1 MAADNLFDLK
11 IITPDRVFYSGK
23 ASFLELN
30 TVEGEIGIYKNHIPM
45 TTVLEPGIATITEE
59 GGNKKEA
66 ALHTGFMEILGD
78 RITILAEIAEWPD
91 EIDRNRAQEAKIR
104 AERRLQNDKSNINIT
119 RAELALHKALVRIEL
134 AKGSSTA
141 HRIYGNLR

>member
-30 TVEGEIGIYKNHIPM
+30 TVEGAIGIYKNHIPM

-134 AKGSSTA
+134 ADHVTKQ
-141 HRIYGNLR
+141 

>member
-119 RAELALHKALVRIEL
+119 RAELALHRALVRIEL
-134 AKGSSTA
+134 ADHVTK
-141 HRIYGNLR
+141 

>member
-1 MAADNLFDLK
+1 
-11 IITPDRVFYSGK
+11 
-23 ASFLELN
+23 
-30 TVEGEIGIYKNHIPM
+30 M

-91 EIDRNRAQEAKIR
+91 EIDEKR
-104 AERRLQNDKSNINIT
+104 AEAAKE
-119 RAELALHKALVRIEL
+119 RAEARIAAKAADTDMLRAEFALRKALVRIEV
-134 AKGSSTA
+134 K
-141 HRIYGNLR
+141 H

>member
-66 ALHTGFMEILGD
+66 ALHTGFMEMLGD

-134 AKGSSTA
+134 ADHVTK
-141 HRIYGNLR
+141 

>member
-30 TVEGEIGIYKNHIPM
+30 
-45 TTVLEPGIATITEE
+45 TEE

-134 AKGSSTA
+134 ADHVTK
-141 HRIYGNLR
+141 

>member
-30 TVEGEIGIYKNHIPM
+30 TVEGGIGIYKNHIPM

-91 EIDRNRAQEAKIR
+91 EIDFERAEEARSR
-104 AERRLQNDKSNINIT
+104 AERRLASHEADLDAA
-119 RAELALHKALVRIEL
+119 RAEAALKRAMVRL
-134 AKGSSTA
+134 KLK
-141 HRIYGNLR
+141 H

>member
-104 AERRLQNDKSNINIT
+104 AERRLQNDKSNVNIT

-134 AKGSSTA
+134 ADHVTK
-141 HRIYGNLR
+141 

>member
-45 TTVLEPGIATITEE
+45 TTVLEPGIAMITEE

-134 AKGSSTA
+134 ADHVTK
-141 HRIYGNLR
+141 

>member
-66 ALHTGFMEILGD
+66 ALHTGLMEILGD

-134 AKGSSTA
+134 ADHVTK
-141 HRIYGNLR
+141 

>member
-30 TVEGEIGIYKNHIPM
+30 TVEGEIVIYKNHIPM

-134 AKGSSTA
+134 ADHVTK
-141 HRIYGNLR
+141 

>member
-66 ALHTGFMEILGD
+66 ALHTGFMEISGD

-134 AKGSSTA
+134 ADHVTK
-141 HRIYGNLR
+141 

>member
-66 ALHTGFMEILGD
+66 ALHTGLMEIVGD

-134 AKGSSTA
+134 ADHVTK
-141 HRIYGNLR
+141 

>member
-30 TVEGEIGIYKNHIPM
+30 TVEGGIGIYKNHIPM

-78 RITILAEIAEWPD
+78 RITILAEIAECPD

-134 AKGSSTA
+134 ADHVTK
-141 HRIYGNLR
+141 

>member
-11 IITPDRVFYSGK
+11 IITPDRVYYSGK

-134 AKGSSTA
+134 ADHVTK
-141 HRIYGNLR
+141 

>member
-45 TTVLEPGIATITEE
+45 TTVLDPGIATITEE

-134 AKGSSTA
+134 ADHVTK
-141 HRIYGNLR
+141 

>member
-134 AKGSSTA
+134 ADHLTT
-141 HRIYGNLR
+141 

>member
-1 MAADNLFDLK
+1 MAADNLIDLK
-11 IITPDRVFYSGK
+11 IITPDRVFYSVK

-30 TVEGEIGIYKNHIPM
+30 TVEGGIGIYKNHIPM

-104 AERRLQNDKSNINIT
+104 AERRLQNDKPNVNIT

-134 AKGSSTA
+134 ADHVTK
-141 HRIYGNLR
+141 

>member
-45 TTVLEPGIATITEE
+45 TTVLEPGISTITEE

-134 AKGSSTA
+134 ADHVTK
-141 HRIYGNLR
+141 

>member
-104 AERRLQNDKSNINIT
+104 AERRLQNDKSNVNIK

-134 AKGSSTA
+134 ADHVTK
-141 HRIYGNLR
+141 

>member
-45 TTVLEPGIATITEE
+45 ATVLEPGIATITEE

-134 AKGSSTA
+134 ADHVTK
-141 HRIYGNLR
+141 

>member
-66 ALHTGFMEILGD
+66 ALHTRFMEILGD

-134 AKGSSTA
+134 ADHVTK
-141 HRIYGNLR
+141 

>member
-119 RAELALHKALVRIEL
+119 RAELALHKALVLSLI
-134 AKGSSTA
+134 
-141 HRIYGNLR
+141 HI

>member
-23 ASFLELN
+23 ARFLELN
-30 TVEGEIGIYKNHIPM
+30 TVEGGIGIYKNHIPM

-134 AKGSSTA
+134 ADHVTK
-141 HRIYGNLR
+141 

>member
-91 EIDRNRAQEAKIR
+91 EIDVAR
-104 AERRLQNDKSNINIT
+104 AEAAKERARKQRSVQNAGCRMISPTSISRGQSWHCTRHWSVSNWQT
-119 RAELALHKALVRIEL
+119 M
-134 AKGSSTA
+134 
-141 HRIYGNLR
+141 

>member
-91 EIDRNRAQEAKIR
+91 EIDEKRAQKARER
-104 AERRLQNDKSNINIT
+104 AERRLQHADDRINIA
-119 RAELALHKALVRIEL
+119 RAEHALKKSIIRLGLSQSGRKE
-134 AKGSSTA
+134 
-141 HRIYGNLR
+141 

>member
-119 RAELALHKALVRIEL
+119 RAELSLHKALVRIEL
-134 AKGSSTA
+134 ADHVTK
-141 HRIYGNLR
+141 

>member
-30 TVEGEIGIYKNHIPM
+30 TVEGEIGIYKDHIPM

-134 AKGSSTA
+134 ADHVTK
-141 HRIYGNLR
+141 

>member
-104 AERRLQNDKSNINIT
+104 AERRLQNDKSNFNIT

-134 AKGSSTA
+134 ADHVTK
-141 HRIYGNLR
+141 

>member
-11 IITPDRVFYSGK
+11 IITPDRVFYSRK

-30 TVEGEIGIYKNHIPM
+30 TVEGGIGIYKNHIPM

-104 AERRLQNDKSNINIT
+104 AERRLQNDKSNVNIT

-134 AKGSSTA
+134 ADHVTK
-141 HRIYGNLR
+141 

>member
-30 TVEGEIGIYKNHIPM
+30 TVEVGIGIYKNHIPM

-104 AERRLQNDKSNINIT
+104 AERRLQNDKSNVNIT

-134 AKGSSTA
+134 ADHVTK
-141 HRIYGNLR
+141 

>member
-45 TTVLEPGIATITEE
+45 TTVLEPGIATITED
-59 GGNKKEA
+59 GGNNKEA

-134 AKGSSTA
+134 ADHVTK
-141 HRIYGNLR
+141 

>member
-30 TVEGEIGIYKNHIPM
+30 TVEGGIGIYKNHIPM

-91 EIDRNRAQEAKIR
+91 EIDFARAEEARSR
-104 AERRLQNDKSNINIT
+104 AERRLASHEADLDAA
-119 RAELALHKALVRIEL
+119 RAEAALKRAMVRL
-134 AKGSSTA
+134 KLK
-141 HRIYGNLR
+141 H

>member
-91 EIDRNRAQEAKIR
+91 EIDRNRAQEAKIS

-134 AKGSSTA
+134 ADHVTKQ
-141 HRIYGNLR
+141 

>member
-23 ASFLELN
+23 ASFLEP
-30 TVEGEIGIYKNHIPM
+30 VEGGIGIYKNHIPM

-134 AKGSSTA
+134 ADHVTK
-141 HRIYGNLR
+141 

>member
-66 ALHTGFMEILGD
+66 ALHIGFMEILGD

-134 AKGSSTA
+134 ADHVTK
-141 HRIYGNLR
+141 

>member
-30 TVEGEIGIYKNHIPM
+30 TVEGEIGIYMNHIPM

-104 AERRLQNDKSNINIT
+104 AERRLQNDKSNLNIT

-134 AKGSSTA
+134 ADHVTK
-141 HRIYGNLR
+141 

>member
-104 AERRLQNDKSNINIT
+104 AERRLQNDKSNVNIT

-134 AKGSSTA
+134 ADLVTK
-141 HRIYGNLR
+141 